1 MRSALVAAGSSA
13 LILASCAT
21 NDTSQPPQI
30 AQLAQAIRPPER
42 EGPPEPLSPIARAL
56 LKERMAAHAQG
67 MSELVSAILLPEYPQ
82 IAERSDRTTG
92 VVVLDGIVATPIQR
106 DEAERAVGR
115 LKGLKRLDNR
125 LQISPVAAPDAVAAS
140 IRQALNRRAV
150 REAAHVM
157 VRVDDGRVVVEGIV
171 QSREERS
178 AILGAIRGT
187 RGVQAIEDRL
197 DVESEER

>member
-1 MRSALVAAGSSA
+1 MKATGLRSALVAAGSSA

-82 IAERSDRTTG
+82 IAERSDRLAADVSLSRPLSNDATELNAAIPERFF
-92 VVVLDGIVATPIQR
+92 VRQDDMRDAARVLAAAARSANPSKVAN
-106 DEAERAVGR
+106 AYGR
-115 LKGLKRLDNR
+115 L
-125 LQISPVAAPDAVAAS
+125 AETC
-140 IRQALNRRAV
+140 V
-150 REAAHVM
+150 RCHADY
-157 VRVDDGRVVVEGIV
+157 RPRD
-171 QSREERS
+171 
-178 AILGAIRGT
+178 
-187 RGVQAIEDRL
+187 
-197 DVESEER
+197 